1 MDKIGTIAARSGLSV
16 RTLRYWEQI
25 GILTSVRGENGYR
38 YYDTKSVRRIERIAI
53 LKRWELPLADI
64 ERILKQDDKTEMIVT
79 LKAHGQNIRARGRK
93 LQAIAEELNKVV
105 ALLSNVSAEDDVYP
119 LLDTLAPVPYKI
131 LSSQGE
137 HAMQTQ
143 EPLRIVKLPRL
154 TVAATIH
161 EGEGCE
167 DACWNDI
174 LPLIQ
179 AHGLDQQPEFRLI
192 GHGHYGRNGQYA
204 YEQWVTIPKDLVLP
218 EGFAKKTYQGGLHA
232 SLPCS
237 LADIGERWKELYNRL
252 ENDPVYAHNTDDERG
267 DLCLEE
273 CPDYEGFLAPGVPLT
288 ARRLDLLVAVVK
300 R

>member
-1 MDKIGTIAARSGLSV
+1 MDKIGTIATKSGLSV

-25 GILTSVRGENGYR
+25 GILKSVRGENGYR
-38 YYDTKSVRRIERIAI
+38 YYEPQSVRRIERIAI

-64 ERILKQDDKTEMIVT
+64 ERILKQDDKAELIVT

-105 ALLSNVSAEDDVYP
+105 VLLSNDHAGDDVYP
-119 LLDTLAPVPYKI
+119 LLDTLAPVSKI
-131 LSSQGE
+131 PSSQGE
-137 HAMQTQ
+137 QAMQNQ

-174 LPLIQ
+174 LPLIK
-179 AHGLDQQPEFRLI
+179 AHALDERPEFRLI
-192 GHGHYGRNGQYA
+192 GHGHYNRHGQYA

-252 ENDPVYAHNTDDERG
+252 ESDPVYIHNADDARG

-273 CPDYEGFLAPGVPLT
+273 CPDYEGFLAPDIPLT
-288 ARRLDLLVAVVK
+288 ARRLDLLVAVEK